1 MFNRLLYKFLFAY
14 AVVLIILFMGQGLF
28 LQEFAQQFEQTSRE
42 YGIDQMNGFAA
53 NLERSLQA
61 LKMPENVDLAR
72 IADNANVREAL
83 LNSLAGAAV
92 SPSILYASVHG
103 RDGRVLFEAGQHDIL
118 QAAGWS
124 PLNVMD
130 HDTMLVLKKEYGEA
144 HLDYLDLI
152 ESISV
157 KHIDE
162 NNRESFIYGE
172 DEDKAVETP
181 VGFVRLGMDLS
192 PLKTRIDLTNRKML
206 HIAGMIS
213 ILSLAAIL
221 IMVGRMLS
229 PIRRLQEA
237 TREIAA
243 GDLDYRVDIDSEDE
257 IGQLAKSFDEMRNK
271 LKKIRRELELQAD
284 FLQYAGQ
291 LAVAIDLAGNIIYL
305 NQASQSTLV
314 DSKDGVKAESIWNY
328 SIWNYVDEKDHA
340 RLKEAISTTLAE
352 GRYNGE
358 LCVRR
363 PDGSC
368 FPFMFSAV
376 SLSMEDLDKPAI
388 IILGQ
393 DVTTLREMEHELKL
407 HSENLEK
414 KVAERT
420 EEILLAYDKLKQAQS
435 QVLQS
440 EKMASIGQLAAG
452 VAHEI
457 NNPVGFVK
465 SNLGTLAEYMEIL
478 KKALEHYGS
487 LAERIKQGL
496 ACDSEAVREVLEQ
509 IEALD
514 REEDLNYILSDLD
527 ALIRESSE
535 GVQRVK
541 EIVQNLKSFARV
553 DESESKEA
561 DLNEG
566 IEATLKVVWNEL
578 KYKTTVI
585 KNLHPLPII
594 RCNPG
599 QLNQVFMNLLVNA
612 AQAIPER
619 GEIRIDT
626 EATDSEIVI
635 RISDTG
641 TGIPEENISKLFD
654 PFFTTKEVG
663 KGTGLG
669 LSISYGIIQKHNG
682 TIEVDSRL
690 GEGTTFTIRLPIVNG
705 DSS

>member
-1 MFNRLLYKFLFAY
+1 
-14 AVVLIILFMGQGLF
+14 VVLIILFMGQGLF
-28 LQEFAQQFEQTSRE
+28 LHEFAQQFEQTSRE
-42 YGIDQMNGFAA
+42 YGIDQVNGFAA
-53 NLERSLQA
+53 NLERSLQS
-61 LKMPENVDLAR
+61 LNMPSNVDLDR
-72 IADNANVREAL
+72 IVDNASVREMMLEA
-83 LNSLAGAAV
+83 LAGAAV
-92 SPSILYASVHG
+92 SPNILFASIHN

-118 QAAGWS
+118 QEAGWKKPEIS
-124 PLNVMD
+124 S
-130 HDTMLVLKKEYGEA
+130 HDTTLAFNKVYSEKS
-144 HLDYLDLI
+144 LDYLDLI
-152 ESISV
+152 ETISI
-157 KHIDE
+157 KQIDE
-162 NNRESFIYGE
+162 SDRESFIYGE
-172 DEDKAVETP
+172 DETAAKETP

-192 PLKTRIDLTNRKML
+192 ALTARIEETNRRML
-206 HIAGMIS
+206 HIAVMIS
-213 ILSLAAIL
+213 ILSLGAIL
-221 IMVGRMLS
+221 ILVSRMLA
-229 PIRRLQEA
+229 PIKRLQEA

-243 GDLDYRVDIDSEDE
+243 GDLDIRVEIDSSDE

-291 LAVAIDLAGNIIYL
+291 LAVAIDLEGNIIYL

-328 SIWNYVDEKDHA
+328 SIWNYVDEKDHV
-340 RLKEAISTTLAE
+340 RLREAISTTLAE

-358 LCVRR
+358 LCMRR
-363 PDGSC
+363 PDGIC

-393 DVTTLREMEHELKL
+393 DVTNLREMERELKR

-420 EEILLAYDKLKQAQS
+420 EEIQLAYDKLKQAQS

-478 KKALEHYGS
+478 KKVLERYAS
-487 LAERIKQGL
+487 LAERIKEGQTG
-496 ACDSEAVREVLEQ
+496 DSEAIREVLEQ
-509 IEALD
+509 IEELD

-527 ALIRESSE
+527 SLIKESSD

-561 DLNEG
+561 DINEG

-585 KNLHPLPII
+585 KNLRPLPHIH
-594 RCNPG
+594 CNPG

-626 EATDSEIVI
+626 EATEDKIVI

-641 TGIPEENISKLFD
+641 SGIPEENMSKLFD
-654 PFFTTKEVG
+654 PFFTTKPVG

-669 LSISYGIIQKHNG
+669 LSISYGIIQKHKG
-682 TIEVDSRL
+682 TIEVASRL
-690 GEGTTFTIRLPIVNG
+690 GEGTTFTIQLPIVNG